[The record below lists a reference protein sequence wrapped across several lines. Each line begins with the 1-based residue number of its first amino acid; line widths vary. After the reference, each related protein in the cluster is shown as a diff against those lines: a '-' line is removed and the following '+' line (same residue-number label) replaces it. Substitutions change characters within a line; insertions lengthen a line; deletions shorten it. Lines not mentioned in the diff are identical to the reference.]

1 MHRNVF
7 SGDGSRLSG
16 SEGRRRSLTDHIKMN
31 LRCIHTEKVTDKEWS
46 TNCNFNGCIMEK
58 RILPY
63 RKLTK
68 RICIPSPFNMYLS
81 IFTVRSAVVD
91 RSQLKSKRHQRIHT
105 CCLHDAKRK
114 NCIPMQKLR
123 SSTRH
128 L

>member
-1 MHRNVF
+1 MHQNVF
-7 SGDGSRLSG
+7 SGGGSRFSG
-16 SEGRRRSLTDHIKMN
+16 SEGRRRSLTEHMMH

-68 RICIPSPFNMYLS
+68 RIYIPSPL
-81 IFTVRSAVVD
+81 
-91 RSQLKSKRHQRIHT
+91 T
-105 CCLHDAKRK
+105 CTCPFLPLD
-114 NCIPMQKLR
+114 L
-123 SSTRH
+123 